1 MCLSISLSTSYLK
14 LITKYRFISTSI
26 QTTCS
31 FDSTYQR
38 GVQRCLTNLR
48 FPKKPVLNWCPAAML
63 PKKMKLSEKNTI
75 LSQVSEVLSQCQFL
89 IKSLAKIDVIDD
101 IQSNTVKMI
110 PTKSSS
116 SCRVL
121 PNVQNS
127 CHEFFKAQECEDEY
141 DKVRK
146 CEDEYD
152 KVWESEEREMFDT
165 VPAVQKMFD
174 TVPVERKMFDTLPV
188 EITTNPAAVEVT
200 TRSAGSVEVITR
212 SIDAVEVIAKS
223 TDVLGIIP
231 KTLDFLSSTFPE
243 LAYNKDWKKINV
255 WQVFGD
261 LSSICHNALVL
272 FTDVS
277 PEVPAPVTVPE
288 VVYPSIDWGQ
298 VNTRNLSNLPVPDT
312 HAIHGCSQDPSHYE
326 KKQVQGYNRMEWRPS
341 QFEQNYPFGHLPGFL
356 TDMGV
361 IAFSPEVIHG
371 HVWDVKEHKWVLHAS
386 VKKVEDRQWL
396 RQEERHKRW
405 RPGERQQRGQKG

>member
-1 MCLSISLSTSYLK
+1 MFKIITK
-14 LITKYRFISTSI
+14 LITKYRFISTFH
-26 QTTCS
+26 TTCS
-31 FDSTYQR
+31 SDSTYQR
-38 GVQRCLTNLR
+38 GVQRCLTNSR
-48 FPKKPVLNWCPAAML
+48 FPRKPVLNWCPAAML

-89 IKSLAKIDVIDD
+89 IKSLSKIDVIDD
-101 IQSNTVKMI
+101 IQIQSNTVKMI

-127 CHEFFKAQECEDEY
+127 CHEFFKAQECEDKY

-152 KVWESEEREMFDT
+152 KVRESEEVRKMIEFVHEEREMFDTVPEEQDMFDT

-174 TVPVERKMFDTLPV
+174 TVPVERKMFDMLPV
-188 EITTNPAAVEVT
+188 EVTTNPAAVEVT
-200 TRSAGSVEVITR
+200 TRSAGDVITKCL
-212 SIDAVEVIAKS
+212 E
-223 TDVLGIIP
+223 
-231 KTLDFLSSTFPE
+231 FLTTTFPDGRFNQKWKE
-243 LAYNKDWKKINV
+243 DNIRNVFDDLAA
-255 WQVFGD
+255 
-261 LSSICHNALVL
+261 ICHNALAI

-277 PEVPAPVTVPE
+277 PEVPAPVPVPE
-288 VVYPSIDWGQ
+288 VVYPSIDWSQ
-298 VNTRNLSNLPVPDT
+298 VNTRNLTNLPVPDT
-312 HAIHGCSQDPSHYE
+312 HAVHGCSQDPSHYE

-341 QFEQNYPFGHLPGFL
+341 QFEQSYPFGHLPGFL

-371 HVWDVKEHKWVLHAS
+371 HVWDVREHKWVLHAS
-386 VKKVEDRQWL
+386 VERVEDRQQWK
-396 RQEERHKRW
+396 QEERHKRW
-405 RPGERQQRGQKG
+405 RPGERQQKRQKR

>member
-1 MCLSISLSTSYLK
+1 
-14 LITKYRFISTSI
+14 
-26 QTTCS
+26 
-31 FDSTYQR
+31 
-38 GVQRCLTNLR
+38 
-48 FPKKPVLNWCPAAML
+48 ML

-89 IKSLAKIDVIDD
+89 IKSLSKIDVIDD
-101 IQSNTVKMI
+101 IQIQSNTVKMI

-152 KVWESEEREMFDT
+152 KVRESEEVRKMIEFVHEEREMFDTVPEEQDMFDT

-174 TVPVERKMFDTLPV
+174 TVPMEWKRFDTLPV
-188 EITTNPAAVEVT
+188 EVTTNPAAVEVT
-200 TRSAGSVEVITR
+200 TRS
-212 SIDAVEVIAKS
+212 IDAVDVITKC
-223 TDVLGIIP
+223 LE
-231 KTLDFLSSTFPE
+231 FLTTTFPDGRFNQKWKE
-243 LAYNKDWKKINV
+243 DNIRNVFDDLAD
-255 WQVFGD
+255 
-261 LSSICHNALVL
+261 ICHNALAI

-277 PEVPAPVTVPE
+277 PEVPSPVPVPE
-288 VVYPSIDWGQ
+288 VVYPSIDWSQ
-298 VNTRNLSNLPVPDT
+298 VNTRNLTNLPVPDT
-312 HAIHGCSQDPSHYE
+312 HAVHGCSQDPSHYE

-341 QFEQNYPFGHLPGFL
+341 QFEQSYPFGHLPGFL

-371 HVWDVKEHKWVLHAS
+371 HVWDVREHKWVLHAS
-386 VKKVEDRQWL
+386 VERVEDRQQWK
-396 RQEERHKRW
+396 QEERHKRW
-405 RPGERQQRGQKG
+405 RPGERQQKRQKR